1 LSIGKVV
8 EDKSYTSYTRYIDV
22 AGLRIFVLPEVS
34 EEFISKVAEV
44 YALMFEQNEYI
55 DINLRNRY
63 FKSTE
68 QEFVFQRIGYLGPEN
83 YKLDSP
89 NPDVDCCPG
98 KNYEDNH
105 TDYIWEYPNV
115 SANDQV
121 GEIIEHLLHTITGV
135 GFALE
140 FPEWNWYNLNSKIHL
155 AMNEAIEKNIY
166 DISSYEEI
174 RSSGDIE
181 AFNRI
186 TVQEFSFWLIVTA
199 WGYSDV
205 FDLPHEE
212 FSIST
217 ASELEERL
225 PLAYELYE
233 DTVNKILTPPD
244 KNYLRSM
251 F

>member
-1 LSIGKVV
+1 ML
-8 EDKSYTSYTRYIDV
+8 DND
-22 AGLRIFVLPEVS
+22 LIF
-34 EEFISKVAEV
+34 
-44 YALMFEQNEYI
+44 
-55 DINLRNRY
+55 
-63 FKSTE
+63 
-68 QEFVFQRIGYLGPEN
+68 
-83 YKLDSP
+83 
-89 NPDVDCCPG
+89 
-98 KNYEDNH
+98 
-105 TDYIWEYPNV
+105 
-115 SANDQV
+115 
-121 GEIIEHLLHTITGV
+121 
-135 GFALE
+135 
-140 FPEWNWYNLNSKIHL
+140 WYNLNSKIHL
-155 AMNEAIEKNIY
+155 AKNEAIEKYIY

-199 WGYSDV
+199 WGNSDV